1 MVIVMTFKYGTEIGL
16 DEGDIDKLEPEIAFV
31 TENTE
36 VESIAL
42 TTAEGFQIAF
52 AAVPGYHLDSD
63 AFCGIASALVM
74 TGRSTIMSVFQKD
87 LDEIIV
93 RAEDGYVVVSN
104 AGRFVLVGASRLIN
118 SMMQTVKIF
127 RQAATR
133 IEQNFPSSR

>member
-1 MVIVMTFKYGTEIGL
+1 MTFRVGDIGL
-16 DEGDIDKLEPEIAFV
+16 TEADIDRLEPEIAFV

-36 VESIAL
+36 IESIAL
-42 TTAEGFQIAF
+42 TTVEGFQIAF

-74 TGRSTIMSVFQKD
+74 TGKSTLMAVFQKE

-93 RAEDGYVVVSN
+93 RAEDGYIVVSN

-133 IEQNFPSSR
+133 IGSNFPAM

>member
-1 MVIVMTFKYGTEIGL
+1 MSFKFGTEIGL
-16 DEGDIDKLEPEIAFV
+16 NESDIEILEPEIAFV

-36 VESIAL
+36 IESIAL

-63 AFCGIASALVM
+63 QFCGIASALVM
-74 TGRSTIMSVFQKD
+74 TGRSTIMSVFQKE

-93 RAEDGYVVVSN
+93 RASDGYIVVAN

-127 RQAATR
+127 RQAAVR
-133 IEQNFPSSR
+133 VAQNFPSH